1 MRTGLYLI
9 RGAWIALVFF
19 TDRLYAIARC
29 YGNLNMAG
37 NDCESVRWQRSMSRH
52 VNVIRHLAFEDLGSF
67 AAVFEQRGYRIRYYQ
82 AGVDDLDDAS
92 LAGDDLLVVL
102 GGPISVN
109 DGELFPFI
117 AQEVD
122 LLRRRVAAGQPTLG
136 ICLGAQLIA
145 VAAGAG
151 VSPGPVKE
159 IGWYDLHISEA
170 GRQTALRHLDA
181 GHCRM
186 LHWHGET
193 FSLPQGAVLLASSEA
208 CENQAF
214 SLGNSVLALQFH
226 PEVTGQALER
236 WYIGH
241 IVEIMA
247 AGLSV
252 PELRADAARFSG
264 ELVVQGQQFLVD
276 WLDNI
281 EGQT

>member
-1 MRTGLYLI
+1 MGRY
-9 RGAWIALVFF
+9 
-19 TDRLYAIARC
+19 
-29 YGNLNMAG
+29 
-37 NDCESVRWQRSMSRH
+37 

-67 AAVFEQRGYRIRYYQ
+67 ATVFERRGYSIRYHE
-82 AGVDDLDDAS
+82 AGVDDLDDTL

-117 AQEVD
+117 AQEVELIKQRIASD
-122 LLRRRVAAGQPTLG
+122 QPTLG

-145 VAAGAG
+145 VAAGAE
-151 VSPGPVKE
+151 VFPAPVKE
-159 IGWYDLHISEA
+159 IGWYDISVSEA
-170 GRQTALRHLDA
+170 GKQTALRQLDA
-181 GHCRM
+181 EHCRM

-193 FSLPQGAVLLASSEA
+193 FSLPRGALLLASSDA

-214 SLGNSVLALQFH
+214 SIGDNVLALQFH
-226 PEVTGQALER
+226 PEVTGAALER

-252 PELRADAARFSG
+252 PALRRDASRFSDA
-264 ELVVQGQQFLVD
+264 LVVQGGKFLGD
-276 WLDNI
+276 WLDVI
-281 EGQT
+281 EGRT

>member
-1 MRTGLYLI
+1 
-9 RGAWIALVFF
+9 
-19 TDRLYAIARC
+19 
-29 YGNLNMAG
+29 
-37 NDCESVRWQRSMSRH
+37 MSRY

-67 AAVFEQRGYRIRYYQ
+67 AAIFEQRGYAIRYFE

-92 LAGDDLLVVL
+92 LAGNDLLVVL

-117 AQEVD
+117 EREVE
-122 LLRRRVAAGQPTLG
+122 LLKQRINARRPTLG

-145 VAAGAG
+145 VAAGAE
-151 VSPGPVKE
+151 VFPGPVRE

-170 GRQTALRHLDA
+170 GQQTALRHLDA
-181 GHCRM
+181 EYCRM

-193 FSLPQGAVLLASSEA
+193 FSLPQGALLLASSDA

-214 SLGNSVLALQFH
+214 SIGSNVLALQFH
-226 PEVTGQALER
+226 PEVTGSALER

-252 PELRADAARFSG
+252 PELRSDAARFSSA
-264 ELVVQGQQFLVD
+264 LVEQGNRFLGD
-276 WLDNI
+276 WLDDI
-281 EGQT
+281 EGRT

>member
-1 MRTGLYLI
+1 
-9 RGAWIALVFF
+9 
-19 TDRLYAIARC
+19 
-29 YGNLNMAG
+29 
-37 NDCESVRWQRSMSRH
+37 MSRY

-67 AAVFEQRGYRIRYYQ
+67 ATVFERRGYIIQYYE
-82 AGVDDLDDAS
+82 AGVDDLNDAS

-109 DGELFPFI
+109 DDEFFPFI
-117 AQEVD
+117 GQELE
-122 LLRRRVAAGQPTLG
+122 LLRRRITTDQPTLG

-145 VAAGAG
+145 VAAGSEVFA
-151 VSPGPVKE
+151 GPVKE
-159 IGWYDLHISEA
+159 IGWYDLRISEA
-170 GRQTALRHLDA
+170 GQQTALRHLGADS
-181 GHCRM
+181 CRM

-193 FSLPQGAVLLASSEA
+193 FSLPHRAVLLASSEA

-214 SLGNSVLALQFH
+214 SIGDSVLALQFH

-247 AGLSV
+247 AGFSV
-252 PELRADAARFSG
+252 PQLRSDTERFSSA
-264 ELVVQGQQFLVD
+264 LVVQGQKFLDD